1 MAEADAEDGLVLKAA
16 FIYNFAKFTHWP
28 EKLPGEQGA
37 PLSLCI
43 AGEDDLADTLGRL
56 KGRLVKGRQL
66 HTQTFKGTQIPGN
79 CHVLYVAASE
89 QKRYR
94 GLVKAVRGQA
104 ILTVSELPGF
114 ARTGGIVELT
124 RAHGR
129 IRFIINLG
137 LAREAGLEIS
147 PRLLALAEL
156 VNQE

>member
-1 MAEADAEDGLVLKAA
+1 MAGKPPA
-16 FIYNFAKFTHWP
+16 
-28 EKLPGEQGA
+28 EQGG

-56 KGRLVKGRQL
+56 KGKLVKGRKL
-66 HTQTFKGTQIPGN
+66 HTQTFKGTQVPGN
-79 CHVLYVAASE
+79 CHMLYVAASE

-94 GLVKAVRGQA
+94 GLVRTVRGQA

-124 RAHGR
+124 HAHGR

-137 LAREAGLEIS
+137 LARAAGLEIS
-147 PRLLALAEL
+147 PRLLALAE
-156 VNQE
+156 VVDQE